1 MESNQENSELLIPG
15 AGLGIV
21 FTASL
26 IVGSN
31 LAVGCITGL
40 ITATSICFFLEQM
53 SNRFSFINTLILK
66 YGLGVDI
73 LLSFGIAY
81 LLGATTATGI
91 IASATSALITSVY
104 INFKSK
110 PFFGP
115 TQPTSQPI

>member
-1 MESNQENSELLIPG
+1 MNNEESNELLIPG

-31 LAVGCITGL
+31 LAIGCITGL

-53 SNRFSFINTLILK
+53 SGRFSPINSLILK
-66 YGLGVDI
+66 YGLAVDI
-73 LLSFGIAY
+73 FLSFGIAY
-81 LLGATTATGI
+81 FLGATTAIGI

-104 INFKSK
+104 INFKSR
-110 PFFGP
+110 PRLR
-115 TQPTSQPI
+115 T

>member
-1 MESNQENSELLIPG
+1 MNQEQIVDHNELLIPA

-21 FTASL
+21 FTATFV
-26 IVGSN
+26 IGSN
-31 LAVGCITGL
+31 LAIGAITGL

-53 SNRFSFINTLILK
+53 SSRFNFINNLILK

-110 PFFGP
+110 PLLNR
-115 TQPTSQPI
+115 